1 MKVYGT
7 ITVMNKELEDQILVK
22 SDRYP
27 TYNFANV
34 VDDHLME
41 ITHVVRGSEYLS
53 STPKYCILYDAFG
66 WDIPT
71 FVHLPLIVG
80 EDGKKLSKRH
90 GSTSFDELLAD
101 GYLPEA
107 IINMIAFL
115 GWAPGEETREIFS
128 LEELEAIFSAKGINK
143 APAVFAYDKLNWM
156 NEQYIRRLPF
166 DRWRA
171 MVKDITDSMFG
182 ERQYNV
188 DMLARV
194 LQERV
199 TKLGDIPEMIRF
211 LTERLPY
218 SAELFFNKR
227 AKARCRRCVRH
238 P

>member
-1 MKVYGT
+1 
-7 ITVMNKELEDQILVK
+7 
-22 SDRYP
+22 
-27 TYNFANV
+27 
-34 VDDHLME
+34 
-41 ITHVVRGSEYLS
+41 
-53 STPKYCILYDAFG
+53 
-66 WDIPT
+66 
-71 FVHLPLIVG
+71 
-80 EDGKKLSKRH
+80 
-90 GSTSFDELLAD
+90 
-101 GYLPEA
+101 
-107 IINMIAFL
+107 MIAFL

-171 MVKDITDSMFG
+171 MVKDIADSMFG

-227 AKARCRRCVRH
+227 AKLDADVASVILKELRPALEALPVWDEETLSATLGRVCDEAGRKKGQVMGALRVALAAQQVTPGGATETAMILGRQEALLRLAAAIDFLNGRQ